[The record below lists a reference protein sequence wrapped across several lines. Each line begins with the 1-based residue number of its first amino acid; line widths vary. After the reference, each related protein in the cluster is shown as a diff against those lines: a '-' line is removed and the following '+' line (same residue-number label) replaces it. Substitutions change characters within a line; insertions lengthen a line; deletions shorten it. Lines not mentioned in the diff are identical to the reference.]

1 MAEQQ
6 RTTVQSQMIDLTTGR
21 FHYLSWNAGRLE
33 LPGVLLLHGLTSSA
47 WTWTRVGSA
56 LAARYRVYALDL
68 RGHGESVKS
77 EIGTYGFPQLAADA
91 AAFLEAVKLQRS
103 VLIGISWGGAIVLVL
118 ASGSGLQKPAPAFSQ
133 VILVDPA
140 LDVLSSSEEE
150 VEVLAAISSIN
161 RPASEWRSEIAAGYP
176 HMSEDEIES
185 RIEAFRQVTPEALRS
200 IYAQEGQMG
209 DLLPLLAK
217 IPAPTLLLRAD
228 AALGSALDDTTWQQ
242 AKQYLPAHSHS
253 VEIAGATHTIHWSK
267 FAEFIQQIYRF
278 IEN

>member
-1 MAEQQ
+1 
-6 RTTVQSQMIDLTTGR
+6 MIDLPTGR
-21 FHYLSWNAGRLE
+21 FHYLSWNAGWPE

-47 WTWTRVGSA
+47 WTWTRVGTA
-56 LAARYRVYALDL
+56 LAACYRVYALDL

-77 EIGTYGFPQLAADA
+77 ETGTYGFPQLAADT
-91 AAFLEAVKLQRS
+91 AAFLEAVKLQHS
-103 VLIGISWGGAIVLVL
+103 ILIGISWGGAIALVL
-118 ASGSGLQKPAPAFSQ
+118 ASGSGLQGPAPAFSQ

-140 LDVLSSSEEE
+140 LNVPGSSEEE
-150 VEVLAAISSIN
+150 GEVLAAISSIN
-161 RPASEWRSEIAAGYP
+161 RPASEWRSEIAANYP

-209 DLLPLLAK
+209 DLVPLLAK

-228 AALGSALDDTTWQQ
+228 AALGSALDDTQWQQ
-242 AKQYLPAHSHS
+242 AQQYLPPSSLA

-267 FAEFIQQIYRF
+267 FDEFMQQIYRF
-278 IEN
+278 IDY